1 MLKSIHVSFLY
12 SLVFMDRK
20 VYNFNKLLNDLLI
33 LAFVDAWRNRLNYV
47 IVAQVGLFRSLAQ
60 ITNLTMSRRL
70 LTQKQQ
76 FFVNGFHLKVQ
87 KFETKEFEAKAQY
100 LEKIKASK
108 SLLWFIFETETQGT
122 NFLSHVKGN
131 IKRAL
136 YFRVT
141 EAIQATY
148 FQETG
153 IYYQGI
159 RHRKEFSLSREGRKR
174 SIFGKYVEMEW
185 ACQGLGNRET
195 LTRKM
200 GIRWARNR
208 GMEKSG
214 EAWKEKAWNRKSRN
228 AGIFFQGTEVRFQ
241 MWTGRDQGTKQ
252 CGEHGTGTCTLVDN
266 SISNMS
272 ARHISTRFSPR
283 IFARER

>member
-1 MLKSIHVSFLY
+1 
-12 SLVFMDRK
+12 
-20 VYNFNKLLNDLLI
+20 
-33 LAFVDAWRNRLNYV
+33 
-47 IVAQVGLFRSLAQ
+47 
-60 ITNLTMSRRL
+60 MSRRL

-100 LEKIKASK
+100 LKKNQGIKK
-108 SLLWFIFETETQGT
+108 SIFETETQGT
-122 NFLSHVKGN
+122 NFLYHVKGN
-131 IKRAL
+131 ITRAL

-141 EAIQATY
+141 ESIQATY
-148 FQETG
+148 IQETG

-174 SIFGKYVEMEW
+174 SIFGTYVEMEW
-185 ACQGLGNRET
+185 AWKGRGNRET
-195 LTRKM
+195 LTRKT
-200 GIRWARNR
+200 GIRWARKSRKRESGEAWNR
-208 GMEKSG
+208 

-228 AGIFFQGTEVRFQ
+228 GGIFFQGTEVRFQ

-252 CGEHGTGTCTLVDN
+252 CGEHGAGTCTLVAGN

-272 ARHISTRFSPR
+272 TRHFSTRFSPR
-283 IFARER
+283 ISARER